1 MSAKQ
6 EQLDAE
12 TIRRFNGPP
21 KDALETFLPFVRT
34 MRGYQRW
41 FLRRDLVAG
50 LTVALFTIPQGM
62 AYALIAGFPP
72 SAGIYTAIVAS
83 ILGAAFGSSEYL
95 INGPTNA
102 IAVMLASNI
111 SLFAANGDAV
121 HAIIL
126 LTLMIGLLQIFAGV
140 VRMGSLTRFVSE
152 AVLIGFTAGAGLFI
166 VINQLPSFL
175 GIESSSIVGDL
186 WGYEPPRAAIFDL
199 LRLLHSLEHVHLAT
213 MALSIGTFV
222 LVRLFQRL
230 DSRIGR
236 KLPAPFMAVLIIGL
250 IAWAIG
256 LSIEDTPHKVKAV
269 RDIEPLTRELPSL
282 TLPHI
287 TYDGLRTLFGAAV
300 AIALMGS
307 VEAIAIGKALA
318 AKAGHSFDASKQL
331 IGEGLCNVGAAAV
344 GGFASSGS
352 FSRTA
357 VNYETGAITRMSCI
371 FSGVLVL
378 LVLFA
383 LAPAANLIPIA
394 ALAGTLVHI
403 GLKLV
408 DVARMKAIFETT
420 TGDRAVLIATFSS
433 VLLVEHLENALLIG
447 VAVSIF
453 YALRRAEGFKLR
465 VLDVAIDGGI
475 HESDE
480 GRPGRLLSRRGEGE
494 GEEGTLPPEVTLL
507 NLQGELYFAA
517 AEELQTELKRV
528 LGEDARFLVLRVQ
541 EAYNLDVTTADAIA
555 SIAEEARARGGRL
568 ILCGVRPGMY
578 GTLERAGLVRRIGE
592 EYILRAEPEI
602 LASTRRA
609 IALALELAD
618 QRRKE
623 RGEEEI
629 EPKYGPIK
637 LALEEISARSVP
649 PPPGRL
655 EPDRG

>member
-1 MSAKQ
+1 MSA
-6 EQLDAE
+6 EQAPLDAE

-21 KDALETFLPFVRT
+21 ADALETVFPFVRT
-34 MRGYQRW
+34 IRGYERW
-41 FLRRDLVAG
+41 FLRRDLIAG

-72 SAGIYTAIVAS
+72 MAGIYTAVAAS

-102 IAVMLASNI
+102 IAVMIASNV
-111 SLFAANGDAV
+111 SLFAANGDAI

-126 LTLMIGLLQIFAGV
+126 LTLMIGILQLIAGV
-140 VRMGSLTRFVSE
+140 ARMGSLTRFVSE
-152 AVLIGFTAGAGLFI
+152 SVLIGFTAGAGLFI
-166 VINQLPSFL
+166 VINQLPAFL
-175 GIESSSIVGDL
+175 GIEQSAIVKDL
-186 WGYEPPRAAIFDL
+186 WGYEPPKAAIFDL
-199 LRLLHSLEHVHLAT
+199 LRLLHSLEHAHLAT
-213 MALSIGTFV
+213 IALALGTLV
-222 LVRLFQRL
+222 LVRILQRL
-230 DSRIGR
+230 DARIGR
-236 KLPAPFMAVLIIGL
+236 KLPAPFIAVLIIGI
-250 IAWAIG
+250 IAWALG
-256 LSIEDTPHKVKAV
+256 FSVDESTPNKVKAV
-269 RDIEPLTRELPSL
+269 RDIEPLTRELPAL
-282 TLPHI
+282 ALPHI
-287 TYDGLRTLFGAAV
+287 TYDGFRALFGAAC

-357 VNYETGAITRMSCI
+357 VNHEAGAITRMSCI

-378 LVLFA
+378 VVVFA
-383 LAPAANLIPIA
+383 FAPAANLIPIA

-447 VAVSIF
+447 VAVSIY

-465 VLDVAIDGGI
+465 LLDVAIDGGI

-480 GRPGRLLSRRGEGE
+480 GRPGRLLPREE
-494 GEEGTLPPEVTLL
+494 NEEGTLPPEVTLL

-517 AEELQTELKRV
+517 AEELQAELKR
-528 LGEDARFLVLRVQ
+528 LIAEDARFLVLRVQ
-541 EAYNLDVTTADAIA
+541 EAYNLDVTTADAMA
-555 SIAEEARARGGRL
+555 RIAEEARERGGRL

-578 GTLERAGLVRRIGE
+578 GTLERAGLVSRIGE
-592 EYILRAEPEI
+592 DSILRAEPEV
-602 LASTRRA
+602 LASTRKA
-609 IALALELAD
+609 IALALDLAEE
-618 QRRKE
+618 RR
-623 RGEEEI
+623 RALGEEEST
-629 EPKYGPIK
+629 PKYAP
-637 LALEEISARSVP
+637 LRHTLEEISARSLP
-649 PPPGRL
+649 PPPRRPL
-655 EPDRG
+655 SDPPPS

>member
-1 MSAKQ
+1 
-6 EQLDAE
+6 
-12 TIRRFNGPP
+12 
-21 KDALETFLPFVRT
+21 
-34 MRGYQRW
+34 
-41 FLRRDLVAG
+41 
-50 LTVALFTIPQGM
+50 
-62 AYALIAGFPP
+62 
-72 SAGIYTAIVAS
+72 
-83 ILGAAFGSSEYL
+83 
-95 INGPTNA
+95 
-102 IAVMLASNI
+102 
-111 SLFAANGDAV
+111 
-121 HAIIL
+121 
-126 LTLMIGLLQIFAGV
+126 
-140 VRMGSLTRFVSE
+140 
-152 AVLIGFTAGAGLFI
+152 
-166 VINQLPSFL
+166 
-175 GIESSSIVGDL
+175 
-186 WGYEPPRAAIFDL
+186 
-199 LRLLHSLEHVHLAT
+199 
-213 MALSIGTFV
+213 
-222 LVRLFQRL
+222 
-230 DSRIGR
+230 
-236 KLPAPFMAVLIIGL
+236 
-250 IAWAIG
+250 
-256 LSIEDTPHKVKAV
+256 
-269 RDIEPLTRELPSL
+269 
-282 TLPHI
+282 
-287 TYDGLRTLFGAAV
+287 
-300 AIALMGS
+300 
-307 VEAIAIGKALA
+307 
-318 AKAGHSFDASKQL
+318 
-331 IGEGLCNVGAAAV
+331 
-344 GGFASSGS
+344 
-352 FSRTA
+352 
-357 VNYETGAITRMSCI
+357 
-371 FSGVLVL
+371 
-378 LVLFA
+378 
-383 LAPAANLIPIA
+383 
-394 ALAGTLVHI
+394 
-403 GLKLV
+403 